1 MVPVIHALGQVVFSK
16 LFVGFFVSQMLLLV
30 ILVNFTAEYAF
41 KFNFQFY
48 SSPEKDRDG
57 PPPPRP
63 PSNIQFDNPTLK

>member
-1 MVPVIHALGQVVFSK
+1 MI
-16 LFVGFFVSQMLLLV
+16 LLV

-48 SSPEKDRDG
+48 RPPEKDQDG

-63 PSNIQFDNPTLK
+63 PSNFQFDNPALK